1 MSRPMTILAE
11 GLQPGEK
18 VSPDQRAKRR
28 PAVALNV
35 GIDRIRSLR
44 GESVDLGEDH
54 RVDYEPDLLGIVR
67 SGRWSPIQTDC
78 TSPRR
83 SPSTDQT
90 TRYSKPGRSTTT
102 AKTNDDAGLQIR
114 CSTVRVPRSPVVGGT
129 KEPGD
134 ESRSSDECVR
144 EWADPGQPGRKLGVE
159 MMAFRQYFWVDVAN
173 RGLTTV
179 VPHEHFEW
187 QI

>member
-1 MSRPMTILAE
+1 MGDCSLSQE
-11 GLQPGEK
+11 G
-18 VSPDQRAKRR
+18 
-28 PAVALNV
+28 
-35 GIDRIRSLR
+35 R
-44 GESVDLGEDH
+44 GE
-54 RVDYEPDLLGIVR
+54 Y
-67 SGRWSPIQTDC
+67 
-78 TSPRR
+78 RR
-83 SPSTDQT
+83 SAQPETFSINGPDNEVLKTWKIDDN
-90 TRYSKPGRSTTT
+90 GE
-102 AKTNDDAGLQIR
+102 TNDDAGLQIR